1 MTGTD
6 PPFHV
11 NKENQTMAND
21 ITLTAGPRTVQG
33 SGAVGRLRREG
44 VLPAVIGL
52 RAGGTSLI
60 QLSTHEFTQMLR
72 HHHADQLLVTLTL
85 DGNPVPAIMREVQY
99 DVLSGVAI
107 HVDFSEISLTER
119 LRVECALHLSGDP
132 EGVRVGGGVLE
143 QLLRSI
149 HVETLPGDIVDFFT
163 VDVANLTL
171 GGSITVADLNFGDKY
186 RITTPKNIVVATVVA
201 ADAEIV
207 APAPA
212 EGLPAGGVNP
222 EVITKGKKDEAGAAP
237 GAAASKA
244 PAKAPAKK

>member
-6 PPFHV
+6 NPFHV
-11 NKENQTMAND
+11 NKENQIMAND
-21 ITLTAGPRTVQG
+21 ITLTAQTRAVQG

-85 DGNPVPAIMREVQY
+85 DGKSVPAIMREVQY

-163 VDVANLTL
+163 VDVTNLAL
-171 GGSITVADLNFGDKY
+171 GSSITVADLNFGDKY
-186 RITTPKNIVVATVVA
+186 RITTPKNIVVAAVVA

-207 APAPA
+207 VAPAA
-212 EGLPAGGVNP
+212 TEGLPAGGATP
-222 EVITKGKKDEAGAAP
+222 EVIAKGKKDEAGAAP
-237 GAAASKA
+237 AAGAPA
-244 PAKAPAKK
+244 AKAPAKK